1 MISSVHTCTWKCQ
14 SLFHPPF
21 DSWCSLCFAPSRDTP
36 PRLQLPRGQRNW
48 GRLET
53 RRSAWVAQDC
63 WELGLLA
70 TCCCYGY
77 RRAGLVG
84 RSGLN
89 GACFG
94 ASHLLLY
101 LVHQFATLNAGNAV
115 SVPITE
121 RNFQI
126 YLKKESY
133 SPLIQTRLFRIAYQ
147 FPWICF
153 SVIYYQL
160 FWTSVIFPPESFAIT
175 GFNCISVA
183 VKLRIYKYCSLLCW
197 KKILD
202 VKIIQKI
209 CLKFDFPE
217 EMINNPIEEII
228 MLKPFMRD

>member
-1 MISSVHTCTWKCQ
+1 M
-14 SLFHPPF
+14 
-21 DSWCSLCFAPSRDTP
+21 
-36 PRLQLPRGQRNW
+36 
-48 GRLET
+48 
-53 RRSAWVAQDC
+53 AQDC

-94 ASHLLLY
+94 ASRLLLY

-133 SPLIQTRLFRIAYQ
+133 SPLIQTRLFELPINFLGFVFQSFTISY
-147 FPWICF
+147 FELPLF
-153 SVIYYQL
+153 S
-160 FWTSVIFPPESFAIT
+160 PPESFAIT
-175 GFNCISVA
+175 GFNCISVP
-183 VKLRIYKYCSLLCW
+183 VKLRIYKYCSLLC
-197 KKILD
+197 
-202 VKIIQKI
+202 
-209 CLKFDFPE
+209 
-217 EMINNPIEEII
+217 
-228 MLKPFMRD
+228 